1 MRFALAA
8 FAALGLTFAAPAV
21 AHPDHE
27 ESRPQRRPIA
37 DLARESVVRLVT
49 QTRLP
54 ATWARA
60 RVVATDVRERG
71 GVQQFVVTFQN
82 DAERNRSRRTLYVL
96 MTPSGEFISANYRL
110 T

>member
-1 MRFALAA
+1 MRIALAA
-8 FAALGLTFAAPAV
+8 LAAAGLILAAPAV
-21 AHPDHE
+21 AHPDHDE
-27 ESRPQRRPIA
+27 APQRRPIA
-37 DLARESVVRLVT
+37 DLARESVVTLIT

-60 RVVATDVRERG
+60 RLVTTSVRDRG
-71 GVQQFVVTFQN
+71 GAQQFVVTFQN

-96 MTPSGEFISANYRL
+96 MTPTGQFISANYRL